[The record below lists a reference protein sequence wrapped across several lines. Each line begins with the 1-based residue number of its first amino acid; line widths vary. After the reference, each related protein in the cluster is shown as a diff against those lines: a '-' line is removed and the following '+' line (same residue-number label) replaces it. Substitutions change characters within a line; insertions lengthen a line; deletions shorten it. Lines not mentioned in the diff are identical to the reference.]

1 LGNMGAGG
9 MGAGAGGMGAGA
21 DGVGAGAGG
30 MKLPAKF
37 YQCINLGAWCKMEP
51 ERVTLLGILY

>member
-1 LGNMGAGG
+1 MGAGG